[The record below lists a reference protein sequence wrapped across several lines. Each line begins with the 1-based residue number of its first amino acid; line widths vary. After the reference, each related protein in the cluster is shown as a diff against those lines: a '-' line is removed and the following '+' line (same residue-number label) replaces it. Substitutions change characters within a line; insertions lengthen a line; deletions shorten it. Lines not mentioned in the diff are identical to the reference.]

1 MEQQK
6 DNMNGLG
13 SNPNVA
19 DMVADFER
27 EMEATSEED
36 GASLLNEFL
45 TEQEVTGMVHENDIG
60 SKVESMFKAEDTAEK
75 YNGVL
80 PINPEVEK
88 VDANVTVKTDDNLG
102 FPEPLDKGI
111 NIPVDGNMKESK
123 DNASNMMQNN
133 SASSIKGQLKE
144 ELGVDTEGN
153 TTPKELSVAYHQE
166 QNTEEEVKVEAH
178 DDFDFEIPK
187 SDEVEVANEFPPLIT
202 EELSDGTDLKVNVG
216 EKREEK
222 KSLRPDQI
230 DMQNIHSIGEYMD
243 IVDVNPDEIEVED
256 DIDNFSELDSFQFI
270 LGGVPTSKTQV
281 VAIQSGY
288 KAYMEGLNY
297 SEMVAVTDSTLDLYA
312 SRLLLAQTIHKKI
325 NTTSIGKMDFRTWA
339 LATSFF
345 DLESFLY
352 GIYLESFP
360 GDTKFD
366 ITCGHCK
373 KKIVANVN
381 NDSLVASK
389 NSKTDVRMQE
399 ILYGDNKATVE
410 NNALKKTVTKLLPK
424 SKVKMVFKIPSIAKH
439 LNLISGLRPENE
451 KKLSKILLLM
461 LYIDKVYMMDIKATM
476 KTKKPKYIQITDKD
490 KIARI
495 IGSLSSVDIKAMSS
509 GIEELVDT
517 YDLDYKIRSFAC
529 PNCKKQVG
537 DIPVDVEQLLFI
549 QILQLVE

>member
-1 MEQQK
+1 MEQQRDIMK
-6 DNMNGLG
+6 NVG

-27 EMEATSEED
+27 EMEASSEED
-36 GASLLNEFL
+36 GVNLLNDFL
-45 TEQEVTGMVHENDIG
+45 TEQEAVGMVHENELG
-60 SKVESMFKAEDTAEK
+60 SKVESMFKAEDTAESYK
-75 YNGVL
+75 GVL
-80 PINPEVEK
+80 PVPSEDRNEPQ
-88 VDANVTVKTDDNLG
+88 VTVKDTDMG

-111 NIPVDGNMKESK
+111 DIPADDSIKESK
-123 DNASNMMQNN
+123 ENASNMMQNN

-144 ELGVDTEGN
+144 ELGVDTEG
-153 TTPKELSVAYHQE
+153 TVPPKELSVVYHQE
-166 QNTEEEVKVEAH
+166 QNTEEEIKVEAH
-178 DDFDFEIPK
+178 DEYDFEIPNVP
-187 SDEVEVANEFPPLIT
+187 EVEDDSSFPTLIT
-202 EELSDGTDLKVNVG
+202 EELSDGTDLRVTVG
-216 EKREEK
+216 EKHEEK
-222 KSLRPDQI
+222 KALKPDQI
-230 DMQNIHSIGEYMD
+230 DMKDIHSIGEYMD
-243 IVDVNPDEIEVED
+243 IVDINPDEIEVESEV
-256 DIDNFSELDSFQFI
+256 DNFSELDSFQFI
-270 LGGVPTSKTQV
+270 LGGAPTSKTQI

-325 NTTSIGKMDFRTWA
+325 NTTSIGKLDFKTWA

-366 ITCGHCK
+366 ITCGHCR

-389 NSKTDVRMQE
+389 NSRTDARMQE

-424 SKVKMVFKIPSIAKH
+424 SKVKMTFKIPSIAKH
-439 LNLISGLRPENE
+439 LNLISGLKPENE

-461 LYIDKVYMMDIKATM
+461 LYVDKVYMMDIKATM
-476 KTKKPKYIQITDKD
+476 KTRKPKYIQITDKD

-495 IGSLSSVDIKAMSS
+495 IGSLSSVDIKALSS
-509 GIEELVDT
+509 GIEELSDT

-529 PNCKKQVG
+529 PNCKKEVG